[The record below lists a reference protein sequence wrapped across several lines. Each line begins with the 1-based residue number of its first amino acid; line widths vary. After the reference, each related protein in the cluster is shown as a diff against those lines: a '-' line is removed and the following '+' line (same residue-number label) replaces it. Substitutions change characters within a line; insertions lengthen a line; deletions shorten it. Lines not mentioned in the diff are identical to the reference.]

1 MRISDWSSDVCSSDL
16 QAGFVEGPERRQRR
30 AEHRPTPFAEP
41 VLVAGF
47 VVGEI
52 IGPRRAAERGDD
64 AARYVIDMDA
74 AEDLSGQVDP
84 VCAAFADTVEDRTP
98 GAVDA
103 GQAKD
108 AHVAAQRRP
117 SRISRVAIGAAA
129 LDRRAF
135 VDPRAACVAIN
146 AGR

>member
-30 AEHRPTPFAEP
+30 AEHRAAPFDEP

-52 IGPRRAAERGDD
+52 IGARRAAERGDD

-84 VCAAFADTVEDRTP
+84 VCAAFADAVEDRKI
-98 GAVDA
+98 GRASC
-103 GQAKD
+103 
-108 AHVAAQRRP
+108 RE
-117 SRISRVAIGAAA
+117 RV
-129 LDRRAF
+129 F
-135 VDPRAACVAIN
+135 QYV
-146 AGR
+146 

>member
-1 MRISDWSSDVCSSDL
+1 
-16 QAGFVEGPERRQRR
+16 
-30 AEHRPTPFAEP
+30 
-41 VLVAGF
+41 
-47 VVGEI
+47 
-52 IGPRRAAERGDD
+52 
-64 AARYVIDMDA
+64 MDA

-84 VCAAFADTVEDRTP
+84 VCAAFADAVEDRTP

-135 VDPRAACVAIN
+135 IDPRAARVAID
-146 AGR
+146 AGRRSEEHTSELQSLMRISYAVFCLKKNTN